1 MAQITQVGLIF
12 LNNNQEAVRE
22 ITFKLNFSGKE
33 ADIEYSMLKRL
44 SRNFG
49 NNRFVLAQVQP

>member
-33 ADIEYSMLKRL
+33 ADIEYGMLKRL
-44 SRNFG
+44 SRNVG

>member
-12 LNNNQEAVRE
+12 LNSNQEAVRE

-33 ADIEYSMLKRL
+33 ADIEYGMLKRL
-44 SRNFG
+44 SRNVG